1 VLNLDSELLFVGDAG
16 ATEPSARSRR
26 RGVTIANFYRPI
38 PALSLDADVSFAR
51 ARLGGAADAERH
63 IPGAIERVVAA
74 GVTWGLAGHGV
85 FGALRARHFGSY
97 PLTEEGGVR
106 ARAATL
112 LNADV
117 GYEFAAGP
125 RLQATVLN
133 LANASRLRGEP
144 AGGVDDVHS
153 HPVEPR
159 QVRASLG
166 WRF

>member
-1 VLNLDSELLFVGDAG
+1 
-16 ATEPSARSRR
+16 
-26 RGVTIANFYRPI
+26 
-38 PALSLDADVSFAR
+38 
-51 ARLGGAADAERH
+51 
-63 IPGAIERVVAA
+63 VVAA

-133 LANASRLRGEP
+133 LANARADDIQYFYASRLRGEP